1 MVQNEILSHIYEI
14 LDETNYTVW
23 SQSMLSF
30 LKGRKLSLY
39 VTWDIPKQTKVT
51 TKTDDIFLTRL
62 IDWDNK
68 HDQILIWFHNT
79 TIPPFATLFD
89 SFDDAQG
96 AWDMLTSHYSSV
108 DGSREYRLII
118 DLYLR
123 KQEPN

>member
-1 MVQNEILSHIYEI
+1 MVQNEILSHIYAI

-79 TIPPFATLFD
+79 TIPSFATLFD

-108 DGSREYRLII
+108 DGSREYQLII
-118 DLYLR
+118 ELYRL
-123 KQEPN
+123 KQEPD